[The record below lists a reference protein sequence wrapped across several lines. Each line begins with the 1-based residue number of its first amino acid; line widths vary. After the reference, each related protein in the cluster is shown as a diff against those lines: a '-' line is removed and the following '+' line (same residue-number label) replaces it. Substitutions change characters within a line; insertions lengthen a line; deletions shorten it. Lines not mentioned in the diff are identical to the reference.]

1 MSRNLR
7 GPVATRLRTSAMRV
21 LRATML
27 VAAVLTHG
35 VGGDG
40 EECRIEIVS
49 PETGDTL
56 PAGAGLVLELGLVD
70 CPVPFPARCA
80 PRVC

>member
-1 MSRNLR
+1 M
-7 GPVATRLRTSAMRV
+7 AMRA
-21 LRATML
+21 LRAAML

-35 VGGDG
+35 VGGEG

-56 PAGAGLVLELGLVD
+56 PAGAGLVLEFGLVD
-70 CPVPFPARCA
+70 CPVPCPARRA
-80 PRVC
+80 PRVLCLCLRAAVLTPGG